1 MAACIPVLRVL
12 LQYVKSSARKY
23 SSDRYGPSGGTSH
36 VKGTRGGATTTVTAS
51 RNVGLKSHI
60 GKDDDTG
67 SDKSILE
74 RPGGC
79 GGSNGIVQTS
89 EYIVEFHDQGRGPRT
104 EDGDSVGG
112 YEMTNRGT
120 ETA

>member
-36 VKGTRGGATTTVTAS
+36 VKGTRAGATTTVTAT
-51 RNVGLKSHI
+51 RNGHKSHA

-74 RPGGC
+74 RPGG
-79 GGSNGIVQTS
+79 GSNQIVQTS

-104 EDGDSVGG
+104 EDGDSMGG
-112 YEMTNRGT
+112 YEMTNRAP